1 MLSKQAAAR
10 ASYPY
15 SAPWDSIERPDWT
28 TTRATQ
34 LDWSSERIFLATA
47 VLGALFIRLIVVAF
61 VFRSVSAPTFDHNEF
76 GWEMGWTARSIALGH
91 GFSSPFLPITGPTA
105 LVPPLYPYLLA
116 GIFKLFG
123 IYSTASAVVVLTL
136 NSLFSALTCIPV
148 YFSLRNAANTR
159 AARLAAIGW
168 AIYPFAIYFSA
179 GRVWDYALTGLLFAS
194 CFWAIQSLHLRT
206 AWAWVGFGLLA
217 GVAVLSNPS
226 VLSLLPFL
234 LLFAILKASRLGKR
248 WLPKALLAVLACTAI
263 SAPWAIRNHRV
274 LHTGLA
280 LRDGFWL
287 EFYAG
292 NNGDGSDSN
301 AIWAH
306 PASNDAEMQRYRTSG
321 ELTYMAQKRTLALD
335 FVQHHP
341 GFFVRVSTRRM
352 IRFWTGY
359 WSFSRAYLA
368 REPLDV
374 PNFFF
379 CSTLTLLLLL
389 GLFRWWQQDR
399 AATLPYLL
407 AIIVFPLPYYLTHSS
422 MDYRQPIEPL
432 ILSLVIVG
440 IFGLQDQPATTLVPT
455 HSLLLADEL
464 QGENEPA
471 VAVA

>member
-1 MLSKQAAAR
+1 MLTKQAAAR
-10 ASYPY
+10 S
-15 SAPWDSIERPDWT
+15 SRSTSVQWDCVQRPTWT
-28 TTRATQ
+28 RSQ
-34 LDWSSERIFLATA
+34 PISVGLSSQAIFLAAT
-47 VLGALFIRLIVVAF
+47 VLGALFIRLIVVAV

-76 GWEMGWTARSIALGH
+76 GWEMGWTARSIALGR

-116 GIFKLFG
+116 GVFKLFG
-123 IYSTASAVVVLTL
+123 IYSAASALVILTL

-148 YFSLRNAANTR
+148 YFSLRKSANAR
-159 AARLAAIGW
+159 VARLAAIGW

-179 GRVWDYALTGLLFAS
+179 GRVWDYALTSLLFAC
-194 CFWAIQSLHLRT
+194 CFWAIQSLHFRG

-217 GVAVLSNPS
+217 GATILSNPS

-234 LLFAILKASRLGKR
+234 LLFAILKARRIRRR
-248 WLPKALLAVLACTAI
+248 WLPNALLAVLACAAI
-263 SAPWAIRNHRV
+263 SAPWAVRNHRI

-301 AIWAH
+301 AAWAH
-306 PASNDAEMQRYRTSG
+306 PASNPAEMQCYIASG
-321 ELTYMAQKRTLALD
+321 ELAYMSQKRSLALD

-341 GFFVRVSTRRM
+341 RFFVEVSLRRM
-352 IRFWTGY
+352 VRFWTGY

-379 CSTLTLLLLL
+379 CTALTLLLLR

-407 AIIVFPLPYYLTHSS
+407 AVVVFPLPYYLTHSS

-440 IFGLQDQPATTLVPT
+440 IFGLQEQPADVPA
-455 HSLLLADEL
+455 HSLRLAREL
-464 QGENEPA
+464 QEEREPA
-471 VAVA
+471 VAAA